1 MDFSF
6 LPISIPP
13 LPPDPPTQSENTQF
27 NHTFSSLFSC
37 AFLSLTL
44 LSITGLQRV
53 RSCFGG
59 LAIYK
64 YDAFRDCQYEY
75 RHSVPPYMLDC
86 EHVLLH
92 QCMIDKHQAN
102 IFTNTDM
109 KLWYGHGLG
118 GGGISYEKIKKVS

>member
-1 MDFSF
+1 M
-6 LPISIPP
+6 
-13 LPPDPPTQSENTQF
+13 
-27 NHTFSSLFSC
+27 
-37 AFLSLTL
+37 
-44 LSITGLQRV
+44 TGLQRV

-59 LAIYK
+59 LAIYN

-92 QCMIDKHQAN
+92 QCMIEKHQAN
-102 IFTNTDM
+102 IFTNTAM

-118 GGGISYEKIKKVS
+118 GGGISYEKIAKVSNIDINIFVVAWFLFTS